1 MRKRPQRGRL
11 HQCSS
16 WLKTITESVAMI
28 QPLRAAL
35 LFAGARL
42 DTSPGTARQT
52 ILRVPLDKF
61 WGAVILG
68 APATLRGVE
77 RATIGK
83 TTIAAW
89 IRQDRDG
96 ARTQR
101 SCALSAPPGREGFL
115 IEGVE

>member
-1 MRKRPQRGRL
+1 
-11 HQCSS
+11 
-16 WLKTITESVAMI
+16 MI

-42 DTSPGTARQT
+42 RYQPSYGASIFLQA
-52 ILRVPLDKF
+52 PLDKF

-101 SCALSAPPGREGFL
+101 SCALSAPPGRGGFL